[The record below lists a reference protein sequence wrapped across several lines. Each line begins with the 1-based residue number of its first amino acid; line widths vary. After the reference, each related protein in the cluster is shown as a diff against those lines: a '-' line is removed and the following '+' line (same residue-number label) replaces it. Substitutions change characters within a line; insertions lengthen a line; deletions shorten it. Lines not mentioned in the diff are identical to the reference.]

1 MNKTTTEG
9 SVEQFVA
16 TGSPPAARNGTAL
29 WLNSEKRAVA
39 FLRSGFSELVMC

>member
-1 MNKTTTEG
+1 MNNITREG

-16 TGSPPAARNGTAL
+16 TGSPPSARNGTAL
-29 WLNSEKRAVA
+29 WLNSENRVVV